1 VKDFTPMKAS
11 SRVTV
16 ACAPEVAFAYVAD
29 ITTHPLWSPDN
40 IRVVEA
46 HHGAPALGARYR
58 TVGFSIVARAD
69 VEADLEVTAFE
80 PPSRFAFVSSSG
92 PRTFENVFT
101 FTHADGGTLIERTI
115 SFMAPSQM
123 LDVLKAADREVT
135 LRRDK
140 ALQMLKERL
149 EEKRPSR

>member
-1 VKDFTPMKAS
+1 MKDFTPVRAS

-16 ACAPEVAFAYVAD
+16 ACTPEAAFAYVAD

-40 IRVVEA
+40 IRVLEA
-46 HHGAPALGARYR
+46 HQGPPALGARYR
-58 TVGFSIVARAD
+58 TAGFSVVARAD

-80 PPSRFAFVSSSG
+80 PPSRFAFVSSNG
-92 PRTFENVFT
+92 PRSFENVFT
-101 FTHADGGTLIERTI
+101 FTPTGDGTVIERTI
-115 SFMAPSQM
+115 SFMAPTQA
-123 LDVLKAADREVT
+123 LDGLKAMDHEVT

-149 EEKRPSR
+149 EAKSG